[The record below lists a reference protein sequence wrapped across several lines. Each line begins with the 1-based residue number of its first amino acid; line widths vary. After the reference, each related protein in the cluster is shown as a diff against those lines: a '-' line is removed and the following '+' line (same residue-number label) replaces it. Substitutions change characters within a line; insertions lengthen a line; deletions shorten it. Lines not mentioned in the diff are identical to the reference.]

1 MALHG
6 VEAGEYVRQGNQ
18 KLLYGQVRKAD
29 KILHF

>member
-6 VEAGEYVRQGNQ
+6 VEAGEFVRQGNQ
-18 KLLYGQVRKAD
+18 KLFYDQVKKAD